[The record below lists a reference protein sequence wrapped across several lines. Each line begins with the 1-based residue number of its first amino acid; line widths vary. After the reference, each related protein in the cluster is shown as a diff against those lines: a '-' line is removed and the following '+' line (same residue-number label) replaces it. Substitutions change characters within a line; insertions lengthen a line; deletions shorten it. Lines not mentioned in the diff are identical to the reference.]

1 MDKNIY
7 WNRKSKPAYNGGKET
22 KSRKKKKRRQIER
35 LNEHELKQMA
45 ITQPI
50 QNLTEYLRIIKGYV

>member
-22 KSRKKKKRRQIER
+22 KSRKKKKKRRQIER
-35 LNEHELKQMA
+35 LNEHELKQKA

-50 QNLTEYLRIIKGYV
+50 QNLTEYLRIIKG

>member
-7 WNRKSKPAYNGGKET
+7 WNRKSKPVYNGRKET
-22 KSRKKKKRRQIER
+22 KSRKNKNGARQIER

-50 QNLTEYLRIIKGYV
+50 QNLMEYLRIVKG

>member
-7 WNRKSKPAYNGGKET
+7 WNRKSKPAYKGRKET
-22 KSRKKKKRRQIER
+22 KSRKKKRPQIER

>member
-50 QNLTEYLRIIKGYV
+50 KI

>member
-1 MDKNIY
+1 MDKNVY
-7 WNRKSKPAYNGGKET
+7 WNRKSKPAYNGRKET
-22 KSRKKKKRRQIER
+22 KSRKKKRRQIER

-50 QNLTEYLRIIKGYV
+50 QNLTEYLRIIKG